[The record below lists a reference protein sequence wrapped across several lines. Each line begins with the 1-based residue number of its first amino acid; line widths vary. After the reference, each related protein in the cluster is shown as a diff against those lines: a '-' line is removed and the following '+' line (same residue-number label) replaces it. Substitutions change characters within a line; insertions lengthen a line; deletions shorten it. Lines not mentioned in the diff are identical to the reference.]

1 MSAKPPG
8 RTTATL
14 LMRCP
19 DQKGLVY
26 RIAEFLFR
34 SGGNIVHDDQ
44 HTDVDAGLFFSRV
57 EWDLAG
63 FAIPRE
69 RIAASFAPL
78 ASRLGME
85 WELRFSDERPRI
97 ALFVSKLD
105 HCLVDLLHRW
115 SIGELHGEI
124 VAVVSNHEALRT
136 HADARG
142 LPFHVFPITADTKRA
157 QEDRELAL
165 LADLGVDLV
174 VLARYMQVVSET
186 FVAGYPNR
194 IINIHHSFLPAFMG
208 ANPYARAHERG
219 VKLIGATSHYV
230 TPDLDQGPII
240 EQDVVRVSHRDAVA
254 DLVRKG
260 RDLERVVLAR
270 GVRLHLERRVLAYGN
285 KTVVFD

>member
-1 MSAKPPG
+1 MSSKPPP

-14 LMRCP
+14 LMQCP
-19 DQKGLVY
+19 DRKGLVY
-26 RIAEFLFR
+26 RIAEFLYR
-34 SGGNIVHDDQ
+34 NEGNILHDDQ
-44 HTDVDAGLFFSRV
+44 HTDLEAGLFFSRV

-63 FAIPRE
+63 FKLSRE
-69 RIAASFAPL
+69 EIGDAFAPI
-78 ASRLGME
+78 AREHGME

-124 VAVVSNHEALRT
+124 VAVVSNHPDLR
-136 HADARG
+136 AQAESRG
-142 LPFHVFPITADTKRA
+142 LPFHVFPITAETKRE
-157 QEDRELAL
+157 QEDRELQL
-165 LADLGVDLV
+165 LAELRVDLV
-174 VLARYMQVVSET
+174 VLARYMQVVTER
-186 FVAGYPNR
+186 FVERHPNR
-194 IINIHHSFLPAFMG
+194 VINIHHSFLPAFVG

-230 TPDLDQGPII
+230 TPALDQGPII
-240 EQDVVRVSHRDAVA
+240 EQDVVRVSHRDSVA

-260 RDLERVVLAR
+260 RDLERIVLAR

>member
-1 MSAKPPG
+1 MSAP

-26 RIAEFLFR
+26 RIAEFLYR
-34 SGGNIVHDDQ
+34 AGGSILHDDQ
-44 HTDVDAGLFFSRV
+44 HNDFQAGLFFSRV
-57 EWDLAG
+57 EWDLEG
-63 FAIPRE
+63 FTIPRN
-69 RIAASFAPL
+69 RIGDEFGRL
-78 ASRLGME
+78 ASTLGME

-97 ALFVSKLD
+97 ALFVSKLE
-105 HCLVDLLHRW
+105 HCLVDLVHRW

-124 VAVVSNHEALRT
+124 VAVVSNHPDLRPVVEQ
-136 HADARG
+136 RG
-142 LPFHVFPITADTKRA
+142 LPFHVFPITPETKRA
-157 QEDRELAL
+157 QEDDELRL
-165 LADLGVDLV
+165 LDGLGVDLV
-174 VLARYMQVVSET
+174 VLARYMQVVT
-186 FVAGYPNR
+186 GDFIARYPNR
-194 IINIHHSFLPAFMG
+194 MINIHHSFLPAFVG

-230 TPDLDQGPII
+230 TPELDQGPII
-240 EQDVVRVSHRDAVA
+240 EQDVVRISHRDSVA

>member
-1 MSAKPPG
+1 MTAS

-14 LMRCP
+14 LIRCP

-26 RIAEFLFR
+26 RIAEFLYR
-34 SGGNIVHDDQ
+34 AGGNIVHDDQ
-44 HTDVDAGLFFSRV
+44 HNDAEAGLFFSRV
-57 EWDLAG
+57 EWDLDG
-63 FAIPRE
+63 FTIPRE
-69 RIAASFAPL
+69 RIAAEFERV
-78 ASRLGME
+78 ASPLGME

-97 ALFVSKLD
+97 VIFVSKLE

-115 SIGELHGEI
+115 SIGELHGEV
-124 VAVVSNHEALRT
+124 VAVISNHPDLRPLVEP
-136 HADARG
+136 RG
-142 LPFHVFPITADTKRA
+142 LPFHVFPITAETKRA
-157 QEDRELAL
+157 QEDREIEL
-165 LADLGVDLV
+165 LAGLGADLV
-174 VLARYMQVVSET
+174 VLARYMQVIT
-186 FVAGYPNR
+186 ADFIARYPNR
-194 IINIHHSFLPAFMG
+194 IINIHHSFLPAFVG

-240 EQDVVRVSHRDAVA
+240 EQDVVRASHRDSVA